1 MKRMASIFTSS
12 KKSRAQVDAIHEP
25 MGQTMLNVLKGWVHR
40 FLSEEE
46 ALLFSFLLTIMI
58 ILILTMGDTLA
69 PLLAGIV
76 LAFLMQGVINLLL
89 ERNVPNRLAII
100 LTFMVFMG
108 GFLALLFFVIPLVW
122 GQMAKLFNELPRM
135 VDRGQALL
143 ELIPQNYPNLVSEA
157 QISSL
162 IDLAGAGAARS
173 GQWLLS
179 FSLSQV
185 PVIISMLIY
194 LVLVPILVFFFLKDK
209 DLILS
214 WLKSMLPEKR
224 PLMDRIGEEMSV
236 QMANYVRG
244 KVIEMLITGVVTY
257 VLFQSFGMKYAA
269 LLAFFVGLSVIV
281 PYIGIAIVSI
291 PVLLIAYFQWGFSS
305 VFVVVMIGYTIIQTL
320 DGTVLVPLLFS
331 EVVNLHPVIIIAA
344 VLFFGGLWGLWGV
357 FFAIPLATLVKS
369 IMHAW
374 PQSSV
379 TTPGD

>member
-1 MKRMASIFTSS
+1 
-12 KKSRAQVDAIHEP
+12 
-25 MGQTMLNVLKGWVHR
+25 MLNVLKGWVHR

-46 ALLFSFLLTIMI
+46 ALLFSILLTIMV

-76 LAFLMQGVINLLL
+76 LAFLMQGIINLLL
-89 ERNVPNRLAII
+89 ERNVPNKLAII

-122 GQMAKLFNELPRM
+122 GQMAKLFNELPGM
-135 VDRGQALL
+135 LDRGQALL
-143 ELIPQNYPNLVSEA
+143 ELIPQNYPNLVSET
-157 QISSL
+157 QINSL
-162 IDLAGAGAARS
+162 IDLAGTGAARS

-185 PVIISMLIY
+185 PVVIAMVMY

-224 PLMDRIGEEMSV
+224 PLMDRIGAEMSI

-244 KVIEMLITGVVTY
+244 KVIEMIITSVVTY
-257 VLFQSFGMKYAA
+257 ALFQSFGMKYAA

-291 PVLLIAYFQWGFSS
+291 PVFLIGYFQWGFSS
-305 VFVVVMIGYTIIQTL
+305 EFVFVLIGYTIIQTL

-374 PQSSV
+374 PQTSATDPV
-379 TTPGD
+379 D

>member
-1 MKRMASIFTSS
+1 
-12 KKSRAQVDAIHEP
+12 
-25 MGQTMLNVLKGWVHR
+25 
-40 FLSEEE
+40 
-46 ALLFSFLLTIMI
+46 
-58 ILILTMGDTLA
+58 MGDTLA

-135 VDRGQALL
+135 LDRGQALL

-194 LVLVPILVFFFLKDK
+194 LVLVPILV
-209 DLILS
+209 
-214 WLKSMLPEKR
+214 
-224 PLMDRIGEEMSV
+224 LMDRIGEEMSV